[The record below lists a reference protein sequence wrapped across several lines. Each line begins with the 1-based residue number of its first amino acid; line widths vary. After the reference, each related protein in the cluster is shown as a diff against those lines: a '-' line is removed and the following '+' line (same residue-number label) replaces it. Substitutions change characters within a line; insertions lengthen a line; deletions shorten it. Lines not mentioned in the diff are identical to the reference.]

1 MNLLPIA
8 EYIESDGLGVMAQTI
23 FINQIPVEC
32 PNGILLRNSL
42 QGTTIDYELPGYY
55 KTHFQLIIR
64 SNDFNVGST
73 LIASVCDRLTLSEKK
88 IGEMN
93 FKYMR
98 PRSMPAV
105 FPISKGSLVEFATHI
120 DVVFTV

>member
-8 EYIESDGLGVMAQTI
+8 EYIEINELGVMAKTI
-23 FINQIPVEC
+23 FINQIPVER
-32 PNGILLRNSL
+32 PNGILLRNTL

-55 KTHFQLIIR
+55 KTHFQLIVR
-64 SNDFNVGST
+64 SNDYKTGQALIDNV
-73 LIASVCDRLTLSEKK
+73 LKLLTVSEKT
-88 IGEMN
+88 IGEMT

-98 PRSMPAV
+98 PKSLPAV
-105 FPISKGSLVEFATHI
+105 FPISKGSLVELSTNV